1 MLKEIKRMSEVKAH
15 NIKIDLNKK
24 LGDVIEEQKKNKGKS
39 KPKPTVPSVSSNL
52 YPENPKEEGAKKL

>member
-1 MLKEIKRMSEVKAH
+1 MSEVKAH